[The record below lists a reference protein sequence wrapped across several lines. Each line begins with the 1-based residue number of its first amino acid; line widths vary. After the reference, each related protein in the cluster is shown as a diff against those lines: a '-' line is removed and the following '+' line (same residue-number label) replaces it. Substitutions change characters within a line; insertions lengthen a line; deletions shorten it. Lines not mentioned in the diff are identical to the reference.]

1 MLEHVLQFRNN
12 LYLCTVGLKFS
23 YMGNSKVVTFRC
35 DEDLLQKVDLA
46 VSKHRYYKRSRII
59 EDALRL
65 AILMEERGLLGRV
78 LTYHPR
84 FDEVTKLEFEIKR
97 KVTK

>member
-1 MLEHVLQFRNN
+1 
-12 LYLCTVGLKFS
+12 
-23 YMGNSKVVTFRC
+23 MGSSKVVTFRC
-35 DEDLLQKVDLA
+35 DEDLLSKVDKA
-46 VSKHRYYKRSRII
+46 VLNHRYYTRSRII

-65 AILMEERGLLGRV
+65 AVMMEEKGLLGRV
-78 LTYHPR
+78 LSYHPR